1 MSGLTQRVVAAHDS
15 MALTA
20 SGCLHRA
27 VTGLVRFRYHVLG
40 FSFAEGVARVEIDP
54 PRTDLISI
62 AGVEKRGEQVGRS
75 SLAARYRAD
84 LGGVRV
90 EWERRI

>member
-1 MSGLTQRVVAAHDS
+1 LSKS
-15 MALTA
+15 N
-20 SGCLHRA
+20 
-27 VTGLVRFRYHVLG
+27 YHILG
-40 FSFAEGVARVEIDP
+40 FSFVGGVARVVIDA
-54 PRTDLISI
+54 PRLDRVYL
-62 AGVEKRGEQVGRS
+62 AGIEKQGEQVGRS